1 MVYTGIL
8 VGFPSIYLK
17 NCCLSYRL
25 TELFCYVKILSVPLF
40 FNIQKGFLLWIEL
53 LIMNKRI
60 WKMF

>member
-1 MVYTGIL
+1 MFSV
-8 VGFPSIYLK
+8 SIYLK

-25 TELFCYVKILSVPLF
+25 TELFCYGKILSVPLF